1 MGETNSEDKARYDF
15 KKDMQEITKYRGRGT
30 VLISVYVPGT

>member
-15 KKDMQEITKYRGRGT
+15 KKDMQEITNYSRSPTSWRT
-30 VLISVYVPGT
+30 